1 MYQIREFGNDRECP
15 SIIALQDT
23 LRREY
28 AGKSV
33 SVLYRAGAT
42 GMRRVHYV
50 DVQADGTVID
60 SYGEQAPVDFVA
72 MEATRTGQE
81 IPPFP
86 A

>member
-15 SIIALQDT
+15 SIAALQET

-33 SVLYRAGAT
+33 SVLYCARAT

-50 DVQADGTVID
+50 DVQADGTVIE
-60 SYGEQAPVDFVA
+60 SYGDQAPVDFSVMDTA
-72 MEATRTGQE
+72 RVG
-81 IPPFP
+81 
-86 A
+86 

>member
-1 MYQIREFGNDRECP
+1 MYQIRDFGNDRECP
-15 SIIALQDT
+15 SIAVLQET
-23 LRREY
+23 LQREY

-50 DVQADGTVID
+50 DVQTDGTVIA

-72 MEATRTGQE
+72 MEATRAG
-81 IPPFP
+81 
-86 A
+86 